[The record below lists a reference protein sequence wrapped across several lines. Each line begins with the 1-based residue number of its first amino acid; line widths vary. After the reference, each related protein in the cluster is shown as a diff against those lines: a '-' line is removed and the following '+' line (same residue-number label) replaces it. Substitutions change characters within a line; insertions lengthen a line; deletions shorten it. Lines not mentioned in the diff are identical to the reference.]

1 MNRYEDCSCEDY
13 PCCGHF
19 DSVEAEPSWCDC
31 CGMNHSPFL
40 DCDEDDDDDG
50 YDELGMPTEDWHIP
64 EDRHLDASYEDR
76 FAMED
81 N

>member
-40 DCDEDDDDDG
+40 DCNEDEDDDETDDEDITSQRG
-50 YDELGMPTEDWHIP
+50 DEDS
-64 EDRHLDASYEDR
+64 HLEAAYEGIY
-76 FAMED
+76 E
-81 N
+81 